1 MKDIAAVFAYDLGD
15 LDRSVWMERVEQTA
29 EEFGHAE
36 PVGPDH
42 MALFIDAGRTLLVG
56 FETIASVRK
65 HNDDDAPLG
74 WGFVQSHGW
83 SSLTLMANTQPDWF
97 RHPAMFGYFD
107 RMIDDGFFD
116 DFDQVLFY
124 GAGAAGYAA
133 AAYSVAAPDAQVL
146 VIQPQATLDP
156 GLARWDRR
164 HLNARSMDFTTRF
177 GYAPMMVETAD
188 KVTIVHDPSVVEDAM
203 HASLFKGGN
212 ITHLDC
218 PYLGPNA
225 HHALVA
231 MDVMPDMIEQAMDAT
246 LTPASFAT
254 LWRAR
259 QTYLPYLRTLF
270 HRLDGQDHHERLLAR
285 LCRYVGAN
293 SKRPMFTNMLEQ
305 LEAKGVILEPLQR

>member
-1 MKDIAAVFAYDLGD
+1 MKDVAAAFAYDLGD
-15 LDRSVWMERVEQTA
+15 LDRSAWMERVEETA

-36 PVGPDH
+36 PIGPDH
-42 MALFIDAGRTLLVG
+42 MALLIDAGRSLLVS

-65 HNDDDAPLG
+65 HNDDDAPIG

-83 SSLTLMANTQPDWF
+83 SSLTLMANDQPDWF

-133 AAYSVAAPDAQVL
+133 AVYSVAAPDAQVL
-146 VIQPQATLDP
+146 VIQPQATLRP
-156 GLARWDRR
+156 SLARWDRR
-164 HLNARSMDFTTRF
+164 HLNARRLDFTTRF

-188 KVTIVHDPSVVEDAM
+188 KVTVVHDPSVIEDAM
-203 HASLFKGGN
+203 HASLFTGDN
-212 ITHLDC
+212 ITHLAC

-225 HHALVA
+225 DHALIA
-231 MDVMPDMIEQAMDAT
+231 MDVMPDMIEQAMEGTLSAT
-246 LTPASFAT
+246 SFAT

-259 QTYLPYLRTLF
+259 QTFLPYLRTLLR
-270 HRLDGQDHHERLLAR
+270 RLDNQDHHKRLLAR
-285 LCRYVGAN
+285 LCRKVGAN
-293 SKRPMFTNMLEQ
+293 GKRPLFDKKLKE
-305 LEAKGVILEPLQR
+305 LEAKGVAL